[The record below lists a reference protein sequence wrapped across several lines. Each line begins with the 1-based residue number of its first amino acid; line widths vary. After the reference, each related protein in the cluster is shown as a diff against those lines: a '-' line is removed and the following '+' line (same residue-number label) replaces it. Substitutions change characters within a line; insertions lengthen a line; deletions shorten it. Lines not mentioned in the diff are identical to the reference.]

1 MVTIE
6 SSATIASW
14 GERTFG
20 QVSDLRLLIERAQE
34 ELQIL
39 QHAVEEGSTARDVAA
54 EAAEVAILLHR
65 LVGLYGTELS
75 FAVDEKM
82 ARNRTR
88 IWSLAGD
95 GTGRHVA

>member
-6 SSATIASW
+6 SSASITAW

-20 QVSDLRLLIERAQE
+20 QVADLNALIMRARE
-34 ELQIL
+34 ELEAL
-39 QHAVEEGSTARDVAA
+39 QLAVENGDSSRDVASD
-54 EAAEVAILLHR
+54 AAEIAILLHR
-65 LVGLYGTELS
+65 LVGLHGAELS

>member
-6 SSATIASW
+6 SSASIAAW

-20 QVSDLRLLIERAQE
+20 QVADLNALILRAQE
-34 ELQIL
+34 ELESL
-39 QHAVEEGSTARDVAA
+39 RSAVENGDSARDVAS
-54 EAAEVAILLHR
+54 EAADIAILLHR
-65 LVGLYGTELS
+65 LVGLHGAELS
-75 FAVDEKM
+75 FAIDEKM

>member
-6 SSATIASW
+6 SSASIAAW
-14 GERTFG
+14 GDQTFG
-20 QVSDLRLLIERAQE
+20 EVADLYALIDRAQE
-34 ELQIL
+34 ELNAL
-39 QHAVEEGSTARDVAA
+39 CETVAKGNSARDVAS
-54 EAAEVAILLHR
+54 EAADIVILLHR
-65 LVGLYGTELS
+65 LVGLHGSELS

-95 GTGRHVA
+95 GTGRQVA